1 MFNKALSSSESHAL
15 KYLQQNPSGFIHTI
29 WMGIMYFQSMATRGR
44 EVTVPWDPL
53 WSANGKSGIGIHSPS
68 FWGLDARETV
78 SYKSPCAALLGTETP
93 GRMQMSPAQ
102 LAMVRAAPE
111 LVKDGRL
118 AESRLC
124 MRSDWGSFK
133 VGPWTLQ
140 VSSSSSVILSG
151 SRNPVTQKAKESPL

>member
-1 MFNKALSSSESHAL
+1 MFNKAPIFFRKPCLKRPTAKPFWFHSHQFEWVSCTFNQWPL
-15 KYLQQNPSGFIHTI
+15 EGEKSQYRGILYLWP
-29 WMGIMYFQSMATRGR
+29 
-44 EVTVPWDPL
+44 
-53 WSANGKSGIGIHSPS
+53 ANGKSGIGIHSPS

-78 SYKSPCAALLGTETP
+78 PYKSPCAALLRTETTR
-93 GRMQMSPAQ
+93 RMRMSPAQ

-118 AESRLC
+118 AESCRC

-133 VGPWTLQ
+133 GGSWTLQ

-151 SRNPVTQKAKESPL
+151 SHNPVTQ